1 MNISLK
7 DFYCH
12 SVWPVC
18 RRADSCSV
26 ARATGEVIRLRLRC
40 KYGIKNNV
48 VFGGGA
54 SDVVLPWFNNGRRL
68 KLLLFPKCS
77 FVIYFEGWQGDNSG
91 KIKLAKRGRSFEE
104 LFPIIQLVRNVGQE
118 PWRTDS
124 GDPGKPDAFF
134 HTSCVQYKQDRVGVR
149 LEDRIVRVK
158 GNELKPD

>member
-1 MNISLK
+1 M
-7 DFYCH
+7 
-12 SVWPVC
+12 
-18 RRADSCSV
+18 
-26 ARATGEVIRLRLRC
+26 
-40 KYGIKNNV
+40 
-48 VFGGGA
+48 FGGGA

-124 GDPGKPDAFF
+124 SDPGKADAFF
-134 HTSCVQYKQDRVGVR
+134 LTSCVQYKQDHAGVYCKSG
-149 LEDRIVRVK
+149 LCV
-158 GNELKPD
+158 